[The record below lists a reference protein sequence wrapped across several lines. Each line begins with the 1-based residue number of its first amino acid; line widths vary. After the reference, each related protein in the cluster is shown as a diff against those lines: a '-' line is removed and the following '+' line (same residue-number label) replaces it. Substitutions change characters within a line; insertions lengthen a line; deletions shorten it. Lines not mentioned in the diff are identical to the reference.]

1 MGRPGQENVLFAN
14 KKNQRNCGN
23 SLTSTYFFGEFSFYY
38 VDIVTIVTHQAPVVS
53 TAANNRRP
61 RSANIR
67 TCAPGQLDPHHRPAR
82 PTRPRRRIG
91 GPWRGYRQRP
101 HRHHPKHPAQRPQNA
116 PGRGSHRQQR
126 LQLRLPQQRL
136 QLRAIARR
144 LIPQR
149 PHQPTARGWQPH
161 ARHPS
166 PGCARRDRP
175 NPACHRH
182 RRIRPHRHPPKPP
195 PRPPQP
201 TPQRNNQRKKLR
213 LLQKP
218 ARHDRRQPRHNPPQ
232 PPHHFRSDLSQ
243 ARDGGNR
250 NHQLVLSTRRAAAS
264 KISSARPS
272 RRSARRPGSG

>member
-67 TCAPGQLDPHHRPAR
+67 TCAPRQLDPHHRPAR

-101 HRHHPKHPAQRPQNA
+101 HRHHPKHPAQWPQNA

-136 QLRAIARR
+136 QLRAIAGS
-144 LIPQR
+144 LIPKR
-149 PHQPTARGWQPH
+149 PHQPATPGRQANLNRTRLGH
-161 ARHPS
+161 ARRHCPTQ
-166 PGCARRDRP
+166 
-175 NPACHRH
+175 HRH
-182 RRIRPHRHPPKPP
+182 WPHLQPAKPP
-195 PRPPQP
+195 PGPAKP
-201 TPQRNNQRKKLR
+201 TP
-213 LLQKP
+213 
-218 ARHDRRQPRHNPPQ
+218 
-232 PPHHFRSDLSQ
+232 
-243 ARDGGNR
+243 
-250 NHQLVLSTRRAAAS
+250 
-264 KISSARPS
+264 
-272 RRSARRPGSG
+272 